1 MTSMLCRKE
10 FGGQVR
16 VHDGSLVEELTVD
29 DNDQIRTLMKSKRR
43 SANRRINRPNTTPS
57 PARSLS
63 RNMDSQ
69 SLIGQTMKVQD
80 WLNEKTVKTLQIVIP
95 FTISN
100 RAEEK
105 SDLESKAARQ
115 LYSPLLQTENTFV
128 KDVEDFISHREL
140 TNLRKKEVLHKNWNE
155 RVYKPLRKKIIEAMD
170 SNDWPEVD
178 RRKRELHRQYLEF
191 TNEKGHVF
199 LDTMDPEEYYAMA
212 LNGHR
217 PAPIKETKGIKK
229 SLKTKESTIYN
240 PRPIDKPSPTHERP
254 GDLSDRKCGSKIS
267 TAKIETRPLHDPLIS
282 QSRQRNEED
291 RTILRCLTGYRYSDQ
306 DIEQVKMPAMPL
318 VPLGRHGTDSIRWL
332 QMPLSNIES
341 TPRMASRKRMIGKF
355 NNTDINF
362 EQWSRTP
369 YNHEAVDKELQ
380 IQKKR
385 QYSEDQKPPFR
396 YPLIRLPP
404 KLYPRYPRSVSFQ
417 DPLVQEIP
425 IMTMEPLD
433 QSVQHM
439 SLDAGG
445 E

>member
-80 WLNEKTVKTLQIVIP
+80 WLNEKTVKTLQ
-95 FTISN
+95 
-100 RAEEK
+100 EK

-217 PAPIKETKGIKK
+217 PAPI
-229 SLKTKESTIYN
+229 
-240 PRPIDKPSPTHERP
+240 
-254 GDLSDRKCGSKIS
+254 
-267 TAKIETRPLHDPLIS
+267 KIETRPLHDPLIS

>member
-80 WLNEKTVKTLQIVIP
+80 WLNEKTVKTLQSAVASASGTSQCSSASKRSGMP
-95 FTISN
+95 LT
-100 RAEEK
+100 EQEK

-217 PAPIKETKGIKK
+217 PAPI
-229 SLKTKESTIYN
+229 
-240 PRPIDKPSPTHERP
+240 
-254 GDLSDRKCGSKIS
+254 
-267 TAKIETRPLHDPLIS
+267 KIETRPLHDPLIS